1 MHMLAWIIG
10 IVGGLIAGA
19 IIGFIAR
26 AIVPGKQDLSI
37 GWTAGLGIAGM
48 WIGQIVGRIIPPDNE
63 GVPWILGTISA
74 VGLLFGLIKTGYI
87 NRFTNS

>member
-1 MHMLAWIIG
+1 MAWIIG
-10 IVGGLIAGA
+10 LIGGLIAGA
-19 IIGFIAR
+19 IIGFVAR

-37 GWTAGLGIAGM
+37 GWTVGLNVAGM

-63 GVPWILGTISA
+63 GVPWTLGTICA

-87 NRFTNS
+87 NRFTKT

>member
-1 MHMLAWIIG
+1 MGWIIG

-26 AIVPGKQDLSI
+26 AIVPGEQNLSL

-48 WIGQIVGRIIPPDNE
+48 WIGQILGRIITPDND
-63 GVPWILGTISA
+63 GVPWIAGTIGA
-74 VGLLFGLIKTGYI
+74 VGLLFALIKTGYI
-87 NRFTNS
+87 NRFTR

>member
-37 GWTAGLGIAGM
+37 GWTVGLGIAGM

-63 GVPWILGTISA
+63 GVPWILGTIGA

>member
-1 MHMLAWIIG
+1 MLAWIIG

-37 GWTAGLGIAGM
+37 GWTVGLGIAGM

>member
-1 MHMLAWIIG
+1 MLAWIIG

>member
-1 MHMLAWIIG
+1 MLAWIIG

-63 GVPWILGTISA
+63 GVPWILGTIGA

>member
-1 MHMLAWIIG
+1 MLAWIIG

-74 VGLLFGLIKTGYI
+74 VGLLFALIKTGYI

>member
-1 MHMLAWIIG
+1 MAWIIG
-10 IVGGLIAGA
+10 LIGGLIAGA
-19 IIGFIAR
+19 IIGLLAR

-37 GWTAGLGIAGM
+37 GWTVGLGVAGM

-87 NRFTNS
+87 NRFTKT